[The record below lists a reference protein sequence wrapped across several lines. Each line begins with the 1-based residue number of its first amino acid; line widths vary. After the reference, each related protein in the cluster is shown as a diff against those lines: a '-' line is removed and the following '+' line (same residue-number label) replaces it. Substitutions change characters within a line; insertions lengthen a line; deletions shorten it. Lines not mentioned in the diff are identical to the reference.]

1 MEFESEI
8 FLKQYEQLTK
18 KEINTLF
25 ITACVSGQTEHARFF
40 LTSPHLKTHA
50 DIHAENDIGF
60 ILAVQNGL
68 LEHSGHLVRKLIKE
82 NYIADPNYEN
92 LLTYLILEAEI
103 SKTTYISNFLN
114 DIPSRH
120 KNHYLIHM
128 VDKFFSIIEM
138 RDRLN
143 TYLKTH
149 NHFTDLTNK
158 I

>member
-1 MEFESEI
+1 MEFENEM
-8 FLKQYEQLTK
+8 FFKKYEQLTK

-25 ITACVSGQTEHARFF
+25 ITACVSGQAEHARFF

-82 NYIADPNYEN
+82 HYIADPNYEN
-92 LLTYLILEAEI
+92 LLKYLILDAEI
-103 SKTTYISNFLN
+103 SKTTHISDFLN

-120 KNHYLIHM
+120 KNHNLIEM
-128 VDKFFSIIEM
+128 VNKFFSIMEM
-138 RDRLN
+138 KDKLN
-143 TYLKTH
+143 NNLEIHKS
-149 NHFTDLTNK
+149 LTELINK